1 MKELSTATRLPGS
14 GIRRMYAL
22 AKNKTDLLS
31 FGIGEPDYVTPQ
43 YIIDEAVRSLNAGR
57 THYTENAGILPLRE
71 VIASTVGEYDK
82 VSYDPETEVCV
93 TTGAGEALA
102 LTWLALL
109 RPGDEVIVADPTFPN
124 YFLQIQQHHAVLVPV
139 PVYEEDGFNY
149 TFERLNAAVTPRT
162 KAIILNSPANPTGSV
177 AGRSDMEVVARVA
190 IEHDLY
196 VVYDAVYKHML
207 YDNTEYI
214 NIAALPGMRE
224 RTLYVDSLSK
234 TLAMT
239 GWRVGWVCGPRS
251 VLQFIPKLQESM
263 SVCVPPFVQD
273 AAIIA
278 LSERERASAAMDT
291 MRDDYSRR
299 RDMLVAGIS
308 EIDGLSARTPRGA
321 FYLFVNISKTGLTSQ
336 EFAENLLEEQN
347 VLVAPGSAFGATGE
361 GFVRLSYVSSIETI
375 RAGLKRINDFVK
387 ALNLVATN
395 S

>member
-1 MKELSTATRLPGS
+1 MKELSTATHLPGS

-22 AKNKTDLLS
+22 AKNKIDLLS

-149 TFERLNAAVTPRT
+149 TFERLNAAVTRRT

-278 LSERERASAAMDT
+278 LSERERASTAMDT
-291 MRDDYSRR
+291 MRDDYARR
-299 RDMLVAGIS
+299 RDILVAGIS
-308 EIDGLSARTPRGA
+308 EIDGLSARTPQGA